1 MNRTELFNKILQH
14 LYDDPNHYHNLIPTC
29 KENFGIKNGR
39 MIESIGDE
47 LIERG
52 WATSKK
58 QDKYSLNIHYNGQ
71 QVYEKYGSYSSFLRD
86 LKKSETKVQVQK
98 RTDRALNNI
107 GKISAIFFG
116 LTSFILG
123 YNKFFIDDIKIDSQ
137 QMEIK
142 QLNEKL
148 DSLRIAKEEYRIIS
162 EILNYSYGHET
173 DEENGL
179 SWIDLSKP
187 YSSLLVLN
195 HTSLIE
201 SDVQSLKDY
210 LTFNNLADFSIE
222 DFRTYKEWDV
232 EKIEDFKRYKLE
244 VKTTQSVSSPFIGMI
259 QISSISYNEEFNE
272 AIVYT
277 SFLCAGCGDC

>member
-1 MNRTELFNKILQH
+1 
-14 LYDDPNHYHNLIPTC
+14 
-29 KENFGIKNGR
+29 

-86 LKKSETKVQVQK
+86 LKKSETKIQIQK

-123 YNKFFIDDIKIDSQ
+123 YNKFFIDDMIIESQ
-137 QMEIK
+137 QMEIR

-148 DSLRIAKEEYRIIS
+148 DSLRIAKEDYRIIS

-210 LTFNNLADFSIE
+210 LKLNNLVDFSIE

-244 VKTTQSVSSPFIGMI
+244 VKTTQSVSRPFIGMI
-259 QISSISYNEEFNE
+259 QISSIIYNERFNE

-277 SFLCAGCGDC
+277 SFLCAGNGDCGEGLIFHLQKNEKWTVEKEEVLWVA